1 MIKAS
6 AGAELCATKTKSN
19 VRPSDCIR
27 ATDQAYN
34 GVVDLSSRVIVGE
47 PIANDSSPL
56 QWRVPYNVADDAG
69 NKAKTVWRDI
79 IVEEV
84 DLHEFETKTRAAI
97 LAHRKEEVEHA
108 VKKAVDEER
117 KRMSRSSGGN
127 YDCPKCEA
135 CNCHSQQGNSGG
147 RGVSV
152 TDCDSICESKVAAA
166 LASLGEGANQVC
178 ASESFASISRH
189 PWLLMVID
197 WTDELIGPDAMILLL
212 FGCFIPIMFYLVWR
226 IIYAFFFSSG
236 SDVTTYYHSP
246 EDEER
251 ERKLAQNVV
260 YYQSPSSRDTQTTP
274 ASVTTSSNGNGPPRP
289 PTASLSTQRNGYF
302 SPQEQSRLN
311 GNTPQQQS
319 NGQTQTHTSPFR
331 TEDGTDSIYQTKS
344 PITPLRN
351 THAPPARSYNLRNQR

>member
-6 AGAELCATKTKSN
+6 AGAELCATKARSN

-27 ATDQAYN
+27 ATDHAYN

-69 NKAKTVWRDI
+69 NKAQTVWRDI
-79 IVEEV
+79 VVEEV
-84 DLHEFETKTRAAI
+84 DLHEFEKKTRAAI
-97 LAHRKEEVEHA
+97 LAHRREEVEQA

-117 KRMSRSSGGN
+117 KRLSRSTGGKR
-127 YDCPKCEA
+127 DCPKCE

-147 RGVSV
+147 RGVP
-152 TDCDSICESKVAAA
+152 DCESVCEKKVAAA
-166 LASLGEGANQVC
+166 LASLGDGANQVC
-178 ASESFASISRH
+178 KSESFTSISRH
-189 PWLLMVID
+189 PWLLVVID
-197 WTDELIGPDAMILLL
+197 WTDELIGPDAMILLV
-212 FGCFIPIMFYLVWR
+212 FGCLIPIMFYLVWR

-251 ERKLAQNVV
+251 ERKLAQNVT
-260 YYQSPSSRDTQTTP
+260 YYQSPSARDSHTTQ
-274 ASVTTSSNGNGPPRP
+274 ASVTTSSNGPPRP

-319 NGQTQTHTSPFR
+319 NGQTQTYTSPFR
-331 TEDGTDSIYQTKS
+331 TDDGTDSIYQTKS